1 MGLQRWKP
9 PAWSENDEPPSPPSP
24 PAPSPLNTR
33 SAILVFPNVQQ
44 LDLTGP
50 YEVFASWPGARVRFV
65 AKTFHPGTSSTGL
78 KLIPD
83 VTFDDCPQ
91 LDLCV
96 PDGAGAS
103 RGGESD
109 IHPRDQQ

>member
-1 MGLQRWKP
+1 MKEPSAMQIGLF
-9 PAWSENDEPPSPPSP
+9 
-24 PAPSPLNTR
+24 
-33 SAILVFPNVQQ
+33 VFPNVQQ

-65 AKTFHPGTSSTGL
+65 AKTLHPVTSSTGL

-96 PDGAGAS
+96 PGGAGAS